1 MSRVR
6 FMLRIYI
13 SQVCWTWIWV
23 WTWRHPAVLPQ
34 SHQCL
39 LRQRNRPCVTTL
51 PGTSCLDERLTTAV
65 YAIWRAATPTWW
77 TVYSEGRV
85 DRVTVSLH
93 NCSPRWSLSTHW
105 WTLEINSGLSVPR
118 NRKVSGS
125 HSDSDCKIW
134 IIGMSLRYLW
144 KDYGNGDLLAVMS
157 SFSKAFVNPQV
168 YILSPMFLISKII
181 LIIMY
186 LSSVN
191 KAKIVQ
197 NYIANFPVFEV
208 KAADKKC

>member
-1 MSRVR
+1 
-6 FMLRIYI
+6 
-13 SQVCWTWIWV
+13 
-23 WTWRHPAVLPQ
+23 
-34 SHQCL
+34 
-39 LRQRNRPCVTTL
+39 
-51 PGTSCLDERLTTAV
+51 
-65 YAIWRAATPTWW
+65 
-77 TVYSEGRV
+77 
-85 DRVTVSLH
+85 
-93 NCSPRWSLSTHW
+93 
-105 WTLEINSGLSVPR
+105 
-118 NRKVSGS
+118 
-125 HSDSDCKIW
+125 
-134 IIGMSLRYLW
+134 
-144 KDYGNGDLLAVMS
+144 MS